1 MRELRVAEVR
11 VSTSEEAP
19 VVVLSE
25 VEGGRLLPIWMSAGG
40 AAAIVSATEDPDPYR
55 PCVHDLTTEVI
66 QALGRRLEEVRIVSF
81 DDGQFFAEI
90 VVSGQVIA
98 ARPSD
103 AIALALRAG
112 CPIRCEESV
121 LDEAGVAAQ
130 PAQPE
135 VDEPEGHPEDEVE
148 RFREFLDS
156 VSPDDFSGPDPE
168 P

>member
-1 MRELRVAEVR
+1 MILA
-11 VSTSEEAP
+11 
-19 VVVLSE
+19 E

-66 QALGRRLEEVRIVSF
+66 ATLGRRLEEVRIVAF

-90 VVSGQVIA
+90 VISGQVVA

-112 CPIRCEESV
+112 CPIKCDEGV

-130 PAQPE
+130 PAPPE
-135 VDEPEGHPEDEVE
+135 AEEPETHPEDEVE

-156 VSPDDFSGPDPE
+156 VSPDDFSGPDSAP
-168 P
+168 